1 MKSLKQ
7 TKILFGFELSMMDKA
22 IEMQHAK
29 NEFQDLKNEELR
41 MKNKEKEFSFGV
53 EFPKYEEMFSSDFDK
68 QVSVSKDL
76 KPTAK
81 KEEKIDEKLKETVEN
96 DQLFKLFDD
105 IFNPNKNKEIID
117 EIMKDKRFP
126 SGGILVGIGKKRP
139 NGEKDDYDCPACV
152 LRRTLEGKERG
163 FNY

>member
-7 TKILFGFELSMMDKA
+7 TKILFGFGLSMMDKA

-29 NEFQDLKNEELR
+29 NKFQELKNEEIRLQSTQI
-41 MKNKEKEFSFGV
+41 KGEILE
-53 EFPKYEEMFSSDFDK
+53 
-68 QVSVSKDL
+68 L
-76 KPTAK
+76 KSPFN
-81 KEEKIDEKLKETVEN
+81 EDEPIDEKLKSEVEN
-96 DQLFKLFDD
+96 DQLFKLFED

-139 NGEKDDYDCPACV
+139 NGEKDDCDCPACV

-163 FNY
+163 FND

>member
-7 TKILFGFELSMMDKA
+7 TKILFGFGLSMMDKA
-22 IEMQHAK
+22 IEMQNAK
-29 NEFQDLKNEELR
+29 NKFQELKNEEIRLQSTQI
-41 MKNKEKEFSFGV
+41 KGEILE
-53 EFPKYEEMFSSDFDK
+53 
-68 QVSVSKDL
+68 L
-76 KPTAK
+76 KSPFN
-81 KEEKIDEKLKETVEN
+81 EDEPIDEKLKSEVEN
-96 DQLFKLFDD
+96 DPLFKLFDE

-139 NGEKDDYDCPACV
+139 NGEKDDCDCPACV

-163 FNY
+163 FND

>member
-7 TKILFGFELSMMDKA
+7 TKILFGFGLSMMDKA

-29 NEFQDLKNEELR
+29 NKFQELKNEEIRLQSTQI
-41 MKNKEKEFSFGV
+41 KGEILE
-53 EFPKYEEMFSSDFDK
+53 
-68 QVSVSKDL
+68 L
-76 KPTAK
+76 KSPFN
-81 KEEKIDEKLKETVEN
+81 EDEQIDEKLKSEVEN
-96 DQLFKLFDD
+96 DPLFKLFDD

-126 SGGILVGIGKKRP
+126 SGGILVGIGKRRP
-139 NGEKDDYDCPACV
+139 KGEKDDCDCPACV

-163 FNY
+163 FND